1 MVGVYSPKIS
11 RIWFV
16 ARRDDPAL
24 PPSADSDRLP
34 ARLRIIVLFNRC
46 VECIHV
52 DMYDFAQRAGSGEVP
67 STRSSIPMS
76 GLPTDRWP
84 GRTHSRKT
92 ACRWG
97 AVLAMRFG
105 DGSRPT
111 PALQGAPATSRRQV

>member
-1 MVGVYSPKIS
+1 MLGVYSPKIS

-52 DMYDFAQRAGSGEVP
+52 DFCTTG
-67 STRSSIPMS
+67 
-76 GLPTDRWP
+76 GL
-84 GRTHSRKT
+84 GR
-92 ACRWG
+92 G
-97 AVLAMRFG
+97 AVNALFYPHVRPPYRSLAGEDAF
-105 DGSRPT
+105 
-111 PALQGAPATSRRQV
+111 A

>member
-52 DMYDFAQRAGSGEVP
+52 DMYDFAAGSGEVP
-67 STRSSIPMS
+67 STRSSICQAS
-76 GLPTDRWP
+76 LP
-84 GRTHSRKT
+84 S
-92 ACRWG
+92 
-97 AVLAMRFG
+97 LAGEDAF
-105 DGSRPT
+105 
-111 PALQGAPATSRRQV
+111 A

>member
-1 MVGVYSPKIS
+1 MVGVYSAKIS

-52 DMYDFAQRAGSGEVP
+52 DMYDFAPRTRLGLSAFHALFDPHVRPPCRSLAGE
-67 STRSSIPMS
+67 
-76 GLPTDRWP
+76 D
-84 GRTHSRKT
+84 
-92 ACRWG
+92 AF
-97 AVLAMRFG
+97 A
-105 DGSRPT
+105 
-111 PALQGAPATSRRQV
+111 